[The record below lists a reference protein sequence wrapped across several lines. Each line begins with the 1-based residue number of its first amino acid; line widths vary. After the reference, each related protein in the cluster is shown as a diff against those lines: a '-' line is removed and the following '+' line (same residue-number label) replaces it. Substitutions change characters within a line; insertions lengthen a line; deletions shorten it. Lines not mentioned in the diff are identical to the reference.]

1 MTRATK
7 TVATKMMLTNL
18 EHIPGHK
25 VTIHYGIVMGAS
37 VRTRHIGVW
46 FASLWR
52 HIYGGEVEGFSQLLD
67 EVREESLE
75 RMCAQARHAGANAVL
90 NIRFATSEIAQGAA
104 EIMVYGTAVR
114 VEKE

>member
-1 MTRATK
+1 MPRNQK
-7 TVATKMMLTNL
+7 SIVGKVTVTNL

-25 VTIHYGIVMGAS
+25 ITTHFGIVIGSS

-46 FASLWR
+46 ISSLWR
-52 HIYGGEVEGFSQLLD
+52 HVFGGEVKGFSELLD
-67 EVREESLE
+67 EVLEESLE

>member
-1 MTRATK
+1 MI
-7 TVATKMMLTNL
+7 LTNL
-18 EHIPGHK
+18 EHVPGYK
-25 VTIHYGIVMGAS
+25 ITIHYGIVMGAS

-46 FASLWR
+46 FASMWQ
-52 HIYGGEVEGFSQLLD
+52 HIYGGEVKGFSALLE